1 MWGGGWGLSPPSPS
15 HQILSSLPLSL
26 SLRRTPVPS
35 LEVRAPCPYL
45 ECRCKPTAVAAA
57 VGPCPTVAPARDLPA
72 PLSLAPG
79 RRQFCGP
86 GGSSQKFAKERV
98 SPRCV
103 GHSSPPPPPPPL
115 PTPPGPS
122 SKTSFTRVWLAGGTG
137 TDPALTHVGGSHSCP
152 WTAWV

>member
-1 MWGGGWGLSPPSPS
+1 MCPVLCTARGGAPRTGELIDCGVGLGIEPSFS
-15 HQILSSLPLSL
+15 KSSDSELSSSLPFP
-26 SLRRTPVPS
+26 RRQTPGPS

-45 ECRCKPTAVAAA
+45 ECRCEPTAVAA
-57 VGPCPTVAPARDLPA
+57 VFGPCPTVAPARDLPA

-86 GGSSQKFAKERV
+86 GAPPRSLVKERV

-103 GHSSPPPPPPPL
+103 PPL

-122 SKTSFTRVWLAGGTG
+122 SKLPLFYQGVAS
-137 TDPALTHVGGSHSCP
+137 
-152 WTAWV
+152 

>member
-26 SLRRTPVPS
+26 SRRQTPGPS

-45 ECRCKPTAVAAA
+45 ECRCEPTAVAAA
-57 VGPCPTVAPARDLPA
+57 VFGPCPTVAPARDLPA

-103 GHSSPPPPPPPL
+103 PPL

-122 SKTSFTRVWLAGGTG
+122 SKTSFTRVWLAEGTG
-137 TDPALTHVGGSHSCP
+137 ADPALTHVGGSHSYP
-152 WTAWV
+152 RIAWV

>member
-26 SLRRTPVPS
+26 SLRQTPVPS

-79 RRQFCGP
+79 RIT
-86 GGSSQKFAKERV
+86 GGRSERDKAER
-98 SPRCV
+98 S
-103 GHSSPPPPPPPL
+103 L
-115 PTPPGPS
+115 TEL
-122 SKTSFTRVWLAGGTG
+122 SFWACNLCICT
-137 TDPALTHVGGSHSCP
+137 GSHTQKSLVLSLMFCCHHLKFLIILFLNLCF
-152 WTAWV
+152 TS